1 MIHCLPTIVKSK
13 WLNFFFPIQIFILSI
28 GCLALE
34 FQAWN
39 FATIILCVFEFHFLR
54 GFLKSD
60 KLIGTVNVKLQPLDN
75 KCTVHDSYDVSL
87 LMENKVYCSLKRTI
101 FNFLCYKHID
111 NLDSRLLG
119 YFTIDFCR
127 NMCE

>member
-1 MIHCLPTIVKSK
+1 MYVY
-13 WLNFFFPIQIFILSI
+13 LNFIL
-28 GCLALE
+28 
-34 FQAWN
+34 F
-39 FATIILCVFEFHFLR
+39 R

-101 FNFLCYKHID
+101 FNFLCYKPID
-111 NLDSRLLG
+111 NLDSCRLLG